1 MSNESATPSK
11 DVQQIARMIRNAF
24 EANKGKSFGLQ
35 KSLDLASRITRSTS
49 WHAIKAAES
58 KAVAAKSTN
67 SSSKQKSY
75 VLADTVSF
83 IATCEITFLFEGR
96 AYNVEFEYTEQ
107 LVNALEMIRL
117 DQLDKAR
124 SIVQSIHEDFNVS
137 MDGEDGVEIYINSL
151 PEGVPLVSV
160 DLSLI
165 PFQDGVI
172 GVVATGN
179 TEEFSETLELKTRL
193 DFDSLIKEGI
203 NRFDEHLTNDF
214 DEFIDGGFKP
224 FTLVSPA
231 NNTNTE
237 TLIAFKVN
245 EYLFKKAYLC
255 WKKQESFHWIG
266 GAHFNGVKATVLIDS
281 ELKGKKITFTSDVF
295 KISISISL
303 DDLKLV
309 GTEPLLAC
317 HRGICYPMPGTD
329 WISSYVIEDK
339 KTRVVDSMFCKNIL
353 KKLVAPHKGEIEI
366 LARQNNAQDFM
377 SAVLTKSE
385 VLDEIGWVV
394 PRSGKP

>member
-1 MSNESATPSK
+1 MSTENQSPSK

-35 KSLDLASRITRSTS
+35 KSLDLASKITRSTS

-58 KAVAAKSTN
+58 KLVAAKSTN

-117 DQLDKAR
+117 DQFDKAR

-137 MDGEDGVEIYINSL
+137 MDGDDGVEIYINSL
-151 PEGVPLVSV
+151 PEGCPLVSV

-172 GVVATGN
+172 GIVATGN
-179 TEEFSETLELKTRL
+179 TEEFSETLELKTQL
-193 DFDSLIKEGI
+193 NFDSLINEGMSH
-203 NRFDEHLTNDF
+203 FDEYLLNDF
-214 DEFIDGGFKP
+214 NEFMEGGFKS
-224 FTLVSPA
+224 FTLASPA

-237 TLIAFKVN
+237 TLIAFRVN
-245 EYLFKKAYLC
+245 ESLLKRAYLC
-255 WKKQESFHWIG
+255 WKKQKSFHWIG

-303 DDLKLV
+303 DDLKLIS
-309 GTEPLLAC
+309 TEPLRAC
-317 HRGICYPMPGTD
+317 HRGICYPMPGPD
-329 WISSYVIEDK
+329 WISVYVIEGEK
-339 KTRVVDSMFCKNIL
+339 RRVVDSVFCKKIL
-353 KKLVAPHKGEIEI
+353 ENLASPYEGEIEI

-377 SAVLTKSE
+377 SSVLTKSE
-385 VLDEIGWVV
+385 VLDQIGWVV
-394 PRSGKP
+394 PRSGRP